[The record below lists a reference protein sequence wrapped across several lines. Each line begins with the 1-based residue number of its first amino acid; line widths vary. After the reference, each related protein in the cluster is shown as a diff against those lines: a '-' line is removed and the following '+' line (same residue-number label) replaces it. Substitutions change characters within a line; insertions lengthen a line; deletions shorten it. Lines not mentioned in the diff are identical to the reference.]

1 MDIGPRFALPLGMSN
16 IGHQV
21 HGRFKMFAGKLEP
34 GHSIAAIAAQVEQF
48 AATAGAAPKSIGV
61 EYLEH
66 NATVVVT
73 LGYRDDE
80 PAYPIKLHVVSLG
93 KASSLDT
100 ADLHRLE
107 QRMEQAAAK
116 LNNVICHELFI
127 TEDDEF
133 LMVMMVHQ
141 SA

>member
-1 MDIGPRFALPLGMSN
+1 
-16 IGHQV
+16 
-21 HGRFKMFAGKLEP
+21 MFAGKLEP
-34 GHSIAAIAAQVEQF
+34 GHSIAKLAEQVEQF
-48 AATAGAAPKSIGV
+48 AAQAKAAPKSIGV

-66 NATVVVT
+66 SATVVVT

-93 KASSLDT
+93 KASSLDS

-107 QRMEQAAAK
+107 LQMEQAAAK
-116 LNNVICHELFI
+116 LTNVICHELFI

-133 LMVMMVHQ
+133 LMVVMVHQ
-141 SA
+141 AA